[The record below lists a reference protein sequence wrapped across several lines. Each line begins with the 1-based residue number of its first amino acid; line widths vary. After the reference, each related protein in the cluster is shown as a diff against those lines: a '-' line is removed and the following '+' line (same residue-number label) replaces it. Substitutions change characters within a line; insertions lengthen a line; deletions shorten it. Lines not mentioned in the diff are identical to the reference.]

1 MFQIK
6 KIAKIRKYK
15 MLFGRKQMI
24 VTKNDIRK
32 N

>member
-15 MLFGRKQMI
+15 LFGRKQMI
-24 VTKNDIRK
+24 VTKNDIKK